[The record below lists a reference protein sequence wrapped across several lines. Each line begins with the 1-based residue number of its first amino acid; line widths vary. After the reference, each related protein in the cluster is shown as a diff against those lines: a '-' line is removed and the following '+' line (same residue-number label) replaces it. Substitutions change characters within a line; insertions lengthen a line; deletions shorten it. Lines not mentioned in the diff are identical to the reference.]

1 MNQDKQAR
9 LILFTRY
16 PEPGRTKTRLI
27 PALGAE
33 GAASLQRRMSEAI
46 VTQMA
51 QFAAQYPV
59 CPEIRYADGTQQ
71 AVEAWL
77 ASDIPCLAQGEGD
90 LGDRLRRAFAQAFA
104 QGAGKVVVIG
114 ADCPGLTP
122 ALFARAFAAL
132 ATQDL
137 VLGPAMDGGYY
148 LVGLNR
154 PAPSLFSEIPWGT
167 GEVLTATQKQAQ
179 SLNLST
185 HLLESLADVDR
196 PEDLLNYSTMPQ
208 MRDIGQRPVT
218 AQRAQRDGETDAGQP
233 DSYDLSIIIPT
244 LNEAEC
250 IGQTLSGLVGQPGVE
265 VIVADGGSQDRTVA
279 VATAAGATV
288 IRAPLGRG
296 SQQNAGARAAQGRV
310 LLFLHA
316 DTRLPEGFAAHIRET
331 LAQPG
336 IVAGAFR
343 FAIGAEGWRFRV
355 LEHCANWRADWL
367 GLPYGDQA
375 LFLPAARFQAMG
387 GFREVALL
395 EDLELVLRLRKM
407 GRLALLASPALTSP
421 RRWQRLGIVRTTVV
435 NQLILLGFFCR
446 LNPGRLTRWYGGSRE
461 GNGGCS
467 GK

>member
-1 MNQDKQAR
+1 MTAIDFGVIAIILIFLVRGIWIGFIRQLASLAA
-9 LILFTRY
+9 LILGYLFAGRY
-16 PEPGRTKTRLI
+16 YEQISPRLSSVI
-27 PALGAE
+27 SSPQLSFLVTYALLFLAVFVGVLALGYVLKKVM
-33 GAASLQRRMSEAI
+33 SLS
-46 VTQMA
+46 
-51 QFAAQYPV
+51 
-59 CPEIRYADGTQQ
+59 
-71 AVEAWL
+71 L
-77 ASDIPCLAQGEGD
+77 
-90 LGDRLRRAFAQAFA
+90 LGWFDRFMGGIFGLVK
-104 QGAGKVVVIG
+104 AGVVV
-114 ADCPGLTP
+114 TV
-122 ALFARAFAAL
+122 LFM
-132 ATQDL
+132 
-137 VLGPAMDGGYY
+137 AM
-148 LVGLNR
+148 
-154 PAPSLFSEIPWGT
+154 
-167 GEVLTATQKQAQ
+167 
-179 SLNLST
+179 
-185 HLLESLADVDR
+185 
-196 PEDLLNYSTMPQ
+196 
-208 MRDIGQRPVT
+208 
-218 AQRAQRDGETDAGQP
+218 
-233 DSYDLSIIIPT
+233 
-244 LNEAEC
+244 
-250 IGQTLSGLVGQPGVE
+250 SGLVGQPGVE

-279 VATAAGATV
+279 VATTAGARV

-296 SQQNAGARAAQGRV
+296 SQQNAGARAAQGQV

-316 DTRLPEGFAAHIRET
+316 DTKLPEGFAAHIRET

-355 LEHCANWRADWL
+355 LEHCANWRAGWL

-407 GRLALLASPALTSP
+407 GHLALLASPALTSP